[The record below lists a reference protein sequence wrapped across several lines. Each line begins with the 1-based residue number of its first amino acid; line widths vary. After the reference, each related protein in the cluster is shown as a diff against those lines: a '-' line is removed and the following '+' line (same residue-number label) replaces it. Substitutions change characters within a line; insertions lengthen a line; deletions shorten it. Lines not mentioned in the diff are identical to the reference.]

1 MTTTPLITQPTVAD
15 FDELIAF
22 MNRAFSFT
30 PDIGFTRRLPVLY
43 QPTERHLAC
52 QHIIRRDGNTG
63 PIVAGIGLYPLTW
76 RVGDFSLRIAGIG
89 GVSCDPEYRGRGF
102 MSHILTHLRQLI
114 AGEKYH
120 LSYLGGQ
127 RQRYGHYGWEVAG
140 CLHNF
145 QLNTTNLKHTP
156 GIPAPGSPGA
166 ENHGCKLELFTGQPD
181 ALVAMRRL
189 HDAQP
194 AFIERSAESFP
205 LAIQSWFASTYLL
218 RGEQNNVTAYAVV
231 SRDGSTVTEIVAAD
245 TSHAM
250 RLLRLLLTDRP
261 AATPA
266 ITAINVQLGG
276 EQHELA
282 RTLGTVA
289 ETYNV
294 QPGGNWQI
302 FDWPAVLGALLSLR
316 HRVASLAP
324 GRVTLRISD
333 IGRAIRLE
341 ATDSAVRV
349 DWTDAP
355 ADVSL
360 DAKSAMR
367 VLFGPLPP
375 SAVAPLPPS
384 ASLLNAWCPLP
395 LSFPISDHV

>member
-1 MTTTPLITQPTVAD
+1 MTPIITQPTVAD

-43 QPTERHLAC
+43 QRTERHLSC

-63 PIVAGIGLYPLTW
+63 PIVASIGLYPLTW
-76 RVGDFSLRIAGIG
+76 RAGDASLRIAGIG
-89 GVSCDPEYRGRGF
+89 GVSCDPDHRARGF

-114 AGEKYH
+114 ADEKYH
-120 LSYLGGQ
+120 LSYLSGQ
-127 RQRYGHYGWEVAG
+127 RQRYAHFGWEVAG
-140 CLHNF
+140 SLHNF

-156 GIPAPGSPGA
+156 DSP
-166 ENHGCKLELFTGQPD
+166 ENPGCKLEPFTGQPD
-181 ALVAMRRL
+181 ALPAMRRL

-194 AFIERSAESFP
+194 AFIERSDESFP
-205 LAIQSWFASTYLL
+205 LAIQSWFASTWLL
-218 RGEQNNVTAYAVV
+218 RDPRQNVAAYAVV
-231 SRDGSTVTEIVAAD
+231 SQNGSTVTEIVAAD

-266 ITAINVQLGG
+266 ITAINVQLAG
-276 EQHELA
+276 EQHELT

-289 ETYNV
+289 ETFNV
-294 QPGGNWQI
+294 QPAGNWRI
-302 FDWPAVLGALLSLR
+302 FDWPAVLGALLLLR
-316 HRVASLAP
+316 QRIAPLMP
-324 GRVTLRISD
+324 GRVTLRITD
-333 IGRAIRLE
+333 IDRAIRLE
-341 ATDSAVRV
+341 ATDSAVHV

-360 DAKSAMR
+360 DAKTAMR

-375 SAVAPLPPS
+375 SAVTALPATA
-384 ASLLNAWCPLP
+384 ASLNAWCPLP
-395 LSFPISDHV
+395 LSFPAPDHV

>member
-1 MTTTPLITQPTVAD
+1 MTPIITQPTVAD

-22 MNRAFSFT
+22 MDRAFNFT
-30 PDIGFTRRLPVLY
+30 PDIGFHRRLPVLY
-43 QPTERHLAC
+43 QRTERHLAC

-63 PIVAGIGLYPLTW
+63 PIVASIGLYPLTW
-76 RVGDFSLRIAGIG
+76 HVGDTPLRIAGIG
-89 GVSCDPEYRGRGF
+89 GVSCDPDHRGRGF

-114 AGEKYH
+114 ADEKYH
-120 LSYLGGQ
+120 LSYLSGQ
-127 RQRYGHYGWEVAG
+127 RQRYAHFGWEVAG
-140 CLHNF
+140 CLLNF
-145 QLNTTNLKHTP
+145 HLNTTNLKHTP
-156 GIPAPGSPGA
+156 DVPDS
-166 ENHGCKLELFTGQPD
+166 ENHGFELELFTGQPD
-181 ALVAMRRL
+181 DLVAICRL

-205 LAIQSWFASTYLL
+205 LAIKSWFASTYLL
-218 RGEQNNVTAYAVV
+218 RGERNNVAAYAVV

-245 TSHAM
+245 AAHAM

-282 RTLGTVA
+282 RTLDAVA

-294 QPGGNWQI
+294 CPSGNWQI
-302 FDWPAVLGALLSLR
+302 FDWPVVLGALLSLR
-316 HRVASLAP
+316 HRVAPLAP
-324 GRVTLRISD
+324 GRVALRIND
-333 IGRAIRLE
+333 IDRVIRLE
-341 ATDSAVRV
+341 ANDSAVHAG
-349 DWTDAP
+349 WTDTP

-360 DAKSAMR
+360 DAKTAMR

-375 SAVAPLPPS
+375 SVVASLPPS

-395 LSFPISDHV
+395 LSFPAPDHV